1 MRKLLLPLL
10 FILPAI
16 AFARSY
22 DTSHLPYSD
31 APRERRTAVA
41 VSALTEEGIL
51 QGYPDGTFRPQTLV
65 NRAEFLKIAMKLA
78 PEALPAVDTGCF
90 PDIDPAAWYAPFV
103 CAAKRDGIVS
113 GDELAGIDSS
123 LWRFHPERTV
133 NYVEAVKML
142 TGVLGIPLVPS
153 DSSEWY
159 QTYLL
164 TAETQHIGLPDAR
177 ADQMLRRGEVAELA
191 ASFLAYTRG
200 DLPALRAAQSGQT
213 SSASSVSSVS
223 SVSSASSLSSLSS
236 FSSSSSS
243 SSSSVA
249 IDPLTDYSTTPAF
262 LRLGTTSNIIGAIK
276 IFNTM
281 EPFLVED
288 ITVNFSGA
296 TDSVDQV
303 RIYASAD
310 GRYLGGASQD
320 SSNPSSYKLH
330 LSSGILTVPKST
342 EVSAYARAVLSPYKS
357 GGISGETVNVSSFAV
372 EGVGGWSNRRYSQ
385 TSTDTFSTSQT
396 ARSTFTSITNA
407 GAATDSLVAG
417 TQRTLGSFLFR
428 GGTGDGSA
436 ELRILGLEIEAGI
449 SGGVTLSNV
458 KLGVDGSSARFDCS
472 VAGSTIT
479 CASLSSTFGDIE
491 GTRTVTLYGDI
502 ALASGSSHGG
512 VQLSLTPG
520 TISSPGSITWTDGTS
535 TFRWVPFDDTVLQG
549 TYFSS

>member
-1 MRKLLLPLL
+1 MRKLFFSLLLV
-10 FILPAI
+10 LPAI

-31 APRERRTAVA
+31 APSDRRTAVA

-113 GDELAGIDSS
+113 GDALAGIDSS
-123 LWRFHPERTV
+123 KWHFHPERTV

-142 TGVLGIPLVPS
+142 TGILGIPLVPS

-164 TAETQHIGLPDAR
+164 TAETEHIDLPDAR

-191 ASFLAYTRG
+191 ASFLAYSRG
-200 DLPALRAAQSGQT
+200 DLPALRAAQSGQNP
-213 SSASSVSSVS
+213 SSSSES
-223 SVSSASSLSSLSS
+223 SVSSASSESSVTSVSSSL
-236 FSSSSSS
+236 S

-249 IDPLTDYSTTPAF
+249 YDPLTDFSTTPSF
-262 LRLGTTSNIIGAIK
+262 IRLGTTSNIIGAIK
-276 IFNTM
+276 IFNTL

-288 ITVNFSGA
+288 ITVTFTG
-296 TDSVDQV
+296 SVPSIDQV

-310 GRYLGGASQD
+310 GRYLGGASRD
-320 SSNPSSYKLH
+320 SSDPSSFKLH
-330 LSSGILTVPKST
+330 LSSGILAVPKST
-342 EVSAYARAVLSPYKS
+342 EVSAYARAILSS
-357 GGISGETVNVSSFAV
+357 FTAGGSSSETVRVSSFTV
-372 EGVGGWSNRRYSQ
+372 EGIGGWSSRRYSQ
-385 TSTDTFSTSQT
+385 SSNETFSTSET
-396 ARSTFTSITNA
+396 ARSTFTVITNA
-407 GAATDSLVAG
+407 GAATGDLIAG
-417 TQRTLGSFLFR
+417 TQRTLGSFRFE
-428 GGTGDGSA
+428 GVMGDGSA
-436 ELRILGLEIEAGI
+436 DLRILGLEIEAGL
-449 SGGVTLSNV
+449 SGGVTLSNL
-458 KLGVDGSSARFDCS
+458 KLGVNGSSDRFDCTM
-472 VAGSTIT
+472 VGSTIT
-479 CASLSSTFGDIE
+479 CASLSSTFGTV
-491 GTRTVTLYGDI
+491 GNGSRTVTLYGDI

-520 TISSPGSITWTDGTS
+520 AISSPGSITWTDGTS
-535 TFRWVPFDDTVLQG
+535 TFQWVPFDETVLRG